1 MTAPIQPER
10 STGDALGRGST
21 EQLLGVG
28 PLDEAIGA
36 NSMIAPF
43 NCRHPVSPTAA

>member
-1 MTAPIQPER
+1 MRRGWGVVKIVWV
-10 STGDALGRGST
+10 LGST

-36 NSMIAPF
+36 TSMIGPF
-43 NCRHPVSPTAA
+43 NL